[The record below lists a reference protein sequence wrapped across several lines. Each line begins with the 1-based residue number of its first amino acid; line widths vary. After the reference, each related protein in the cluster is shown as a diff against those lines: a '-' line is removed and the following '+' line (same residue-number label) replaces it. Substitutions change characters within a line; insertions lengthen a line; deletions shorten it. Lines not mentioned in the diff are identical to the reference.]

1 MQRQEL
7 QSTMSLAGVDLAG
20 AIDRVQRPSRCVAAW
35 QAFVAIAGQFDRSRR
50 VMLLLAAVW
59 VLNAFDLCF
68 TIIESNGR
76 FFRELNPMAAQLL
89 DTPVALATYKVSLV
103 FMGSFILL
111 KHRRRRISELGCW
124 FLLCTYSYLWVRW
137 AEYYDHLTVTLNDPC
152 VVTPLSSALP

>member
-7 QSTMSLAGVDLAG
+7 QSTMSLPGLDLAR
-20 AIDRVQRPSRCVAAW
+20 AFERAQRPSRSAAAW
-35 QAFVAIAGQFDRSRR
+35 QALVTMAGHLNRPRR

-68 TIIESNGR
+68 TIIESSGR

-111 KHRRRRISELGCW
+111 KYRRRRISELGCW
-124 FLLCTYSYLWVRW
+124 FLLFTYSYLWVRW
-137 AEYYDHLTVTLNDPC
+137 AEYYDHLTVTLSDPC
-152 VVTPLSSALP
+152 VVTPLGSALP